1 MSRFR
6 LVRDFAALSG
16 GELVSKVAGFL
27 AFAYLARVLE
37 PMAYGA
43 VELAAAMALF
53 FALVV
58 DFGFGPIGAR
68 EIAREPGRAEE
79 LAARVPAA
87 RLLLALL
94 AVPLMGLT
102 GLALGQ
108 PAETVA
114 LIWLFAG
121 SLLFVPWVQ
130 RWLLQGLEMMTWVS
144 GAQAL
149 RMIVFAVGVLF
160 LVDGRE
166 DLLRVGAIEICAV
179 ASMALYFAWVQRSRI
194 TPLRLS
200 FQLEGLRSLAKEAL
214 PVGAEQL
221 VWALNQYLPTVLV
234 AVLLGGSSLA
244 WFGGAHRL
252 VLSLGTFVW
261 LYHFNL
267 FPTLARSAGA
277 GSEAIGALVGPSVRV
292 TAWASIGL
300 ALCLALLAGPI
311 TLIAF
316 GDAFAGAAL
325 PFTVLVWALP
335 LGLLSGHARFGLIAA
350 GEQTRE
356 LRAQLV
362 GAVVTVVVGISAIQA
377 LGAVG
382 GAVAMLASNLAVWV
396 VAHRAMSAHVAPIPF
411 LGPVWR
417 PALWA
422 AVLAGVAL
430 WFERSASA
438 DLGLGAPSPWITAP
452 VVGAAFLAAAPLL
465 DRALLRDLRRLAG
478 AKNAPVAGLAREG
491 ETR

>member
-37 PMAYGA
+37 PEAYGA

-68 EIAREPGRAEE
+68 EIAREPGRAAE
-79 LAARVPAA
+79 LAARVPAG

-94 AVPLMGLT
+94 AFPLMGLT
-102 GLALGQ
+102 GLVLGQ
-108 PAETVA
+108 PPETVL

-121 SLLFVPWVQ
+121 SLLFAPWVQ
-130 RWLLQGLEMMTWVS
+130 RWLLQGLEMMSWVS

-149 RMIVFAVGVLF
+149 RMVVFAMGVVLF
-160 LVDGRE
+160 VGGRE
-166 DLLRVGAIEICAV
+166 DLLRVGAIEIGAA

-194 TPLRLS
+194 TSLRLS
-200 FQLEGLRSLAKEAL
+200 FRLDGLRKLAREAL
-214 PVGAEQL
+214 PVGVEQL

-234 AVLLGGSSLA
+234 AVLLGGADLA

-252 VLSLGTFVW
+252 VLSLGSFVW

-267 FPTLARSAGA
+267 YPTLARSTGD
-277 GSEAIGALVGPSVRV
+277 GGEAVGALVGPSLRV
-292 TAWASIGL
+292 TAWGSIGL
-300 ALCLALLAGPI
+300 ALGLALLADPI
-311 TLIAF
+311 ARTAF
-316 GDAFAGAAL
+316 GEAFASAGL
-325 PFTVLVWALP
+325 PFAVLIWALP

-356 LRAQLV
+356 LWAQVV
-362 GAVVTVVVGISAIQA
+362 GALVTVGVGVAAITA
-377 LGAVG
+377 LGPVG
-382 GAVAMLASNLAVWV
+382 GAVAMLASNLAVWL
-396 VAHRAMSAHVAPIPF
+396 VAHRAMDTHVAAIPF

-422 AVLAGVAL
+422 AALAGGAL
-430 WFERSASA
+430 WF
-438 DLGLGAPSPWITAP
+438 DAPSPWISAP
-452 VVGAAFLAAAPLL
+452 VAGLLFLAGAPLL
-465 DRALLRDLRRLAG
+465 DRSLLGDLRRLAG
-478 AKNAPVAGLAREG
+478 AKGGPGTPELAHEG
-491 ETR
+491 EVR